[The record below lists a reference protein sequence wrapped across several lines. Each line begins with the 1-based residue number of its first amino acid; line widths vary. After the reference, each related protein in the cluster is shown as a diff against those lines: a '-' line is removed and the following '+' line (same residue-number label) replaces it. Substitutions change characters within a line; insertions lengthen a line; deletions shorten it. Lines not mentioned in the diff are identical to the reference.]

1 MRRIRLLTLLLST
14 ALVLPAGA
22 TWSIIIVDTSTREIA
37 VASATCV
44 PGIDLEADLP
54 VVRVGVGAACAQAL
68 VDTSVR
74 NRHLIWEELQRGT
87 DPHLIL
93 QMLEAQDNRH
103 QDRQYGIVD
112 VQGRAVTFTGRRNGR
127 YANGLTGQVGT
138 LVYAIQGNVITG
150 QPVLDE
156 AERAIR
162 ETPGALP
169 EKIMAAMEAARD
181 MGGDGRCSCDFQRPD
196 SCGSPPAGG
205 FDRTAWVTF
214 MIDTRRG
221 DTDGGLCV
229 RGDTC
234 AGGDYYLNIN
244 IHNMGQRPIIER
256 LRRHFDRWR
265 ADLVGK
271 PDAVESTATLSTDHV
286 LAAANTFVTLHL
298 EVRDWQRL
306 PATDITAVTVEHDDG
321 SAGSSTIGPVQDL
334 GGGVYEVTITPGS
347 APGRDRFRITMGY
360 SDSDGDGIDEQVIL
374 MPSPTLRIQD
384 PAADFNN
391 DGVVDLADLSILL
404 SSFAAD
410 AGGDLNGDGVTDLAD
425 LSRLL
430 SYILDSAP

>member
-1 MRRIRLLTLLLST
+1 MRRSVLLPLLLS
-14 ALVLPAGA
+14 AVVAVPVRA
-22 TWSIIIVDTSTREIA
+22 TWSIIIVDTRTREIA

-87 DPHLIL
+87 DPLRIL
-93 QMLEAQDNRH
+93 QMLEAQDARH

-127 YANGLTGQVGT
+127 YANGLTGRIGT

-181 MGGDGRCSCDFQRPD
+181 MGGDGRCSCNFQRPD
-196 SCGSPPAGG
+196 SCGSPPADG
-205 FDRTAWVTF
+205 FERTAWVTF
-214 MIDTRRG
+214 MIDARRG

-244 IHNMGQRPIIER
+244 IHNMGQRPIIVR

-271 PDAVESTATLSTDHV
+271 PDAVESIATLSTDHL
-286 LAAANTFVTLHL
+286 LAGADTPVTLHL
-298 EVRDWQRL
+298 EVLDWQQL

-321 SAGSSTIGPVQDL
+321 STGSSTIGAVQDL

-347 APGRDRFRITMGY
+347 TPGRDRFKVTMYY
-360 SDSDGDGIDEQVIL
+360 SDSDGDGIDERVIL
-374 MPSPTLRIQD
+374 TPSPTLRLQD
-384 PAADFNN
+384 PAADFNG

-404 SSFAAD
+404 VSFGAD
-410 AGGDLNGDGVTDLAD
+410 DGGDLNGDGITDLAD

-430 SYILDSAP
+430 TYVLDASP